1 MAYWASSYRLPPSLS
16 SSEDMLCELPLNRIG
31 EARAAMTFL
40 SPKFKF
46 STVEGPESALNRP
59 PREMKFFKSAN
70 TSRASASSRLVHNN
84 AALHEQ
90 EQDHS
95 AECEELVVTSTF
107 GAPPASNLSPHSE
120 ESNEQSDDASEN
132 KAERA
137 ILEADDLLAPPPK
150 NERSRMSAHADISSL
165 PSIYSPP
172 SHSAN
177 HYVSHAAR
185 TDISDSSEDGEETRH
200 AADVMR
206 FGKNFSAASALVYL
220 TLSLCLSLSLCM
232 YTEVCVCVCVCACVC
247 VHIQS
252 VVW

>member
-46 STVEGPESALNRP
+46 STVEGPESNRP

-90 EQDHS
+90 AQDHS
-95 AECEELVVTSTF
+95 AECEEIVVTSTF
-107 GAPPASNLSPHSE
+107 GAPPASILSSDSE

-206 FGKNFSAASALVYL
+206 FGKDFSEASALVHL
-220 TLSLCLSLSLCM
+220 TLSDNVD
-232 YTEVCVCVCVCACVC
+232 YTN
-247 VHIQS
+247 
-252 VVW
+252 